1 MGMFTEQVT
10 TNIFKIYIIIH
21 KWKNKLG
28 NLQEMFTGYNS
39 DNLAYYE

>member
-10 TNIFKIYIIIH
+10 TNIFKIYIIIY

-28 NLQEMFTGYNS
+28 NLQEMFTGYS